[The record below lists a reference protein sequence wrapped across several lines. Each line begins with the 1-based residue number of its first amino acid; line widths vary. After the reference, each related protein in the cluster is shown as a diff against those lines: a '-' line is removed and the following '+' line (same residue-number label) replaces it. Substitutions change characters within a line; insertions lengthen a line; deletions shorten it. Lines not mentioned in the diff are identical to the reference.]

1 VVIRVPDQGNTLG
14 GYAALDD
21 RLLVLDFQ
29 AGNPQAFVE
38 IHHRYGPLARRV
50 CQRFHSNPQDVDEA
64 FQETMIRVYQ
74 GLYRFNGRYALQPWV
89 ARIAKNVSLDIL
101 RGRAR
106 RPKDD
111 AWAPVAEELP
121 GRDDEAEQ
129 IVERLVQQDTVLAVL
144 SDLPETHRRALMM
157 RELDGRSHREIAQEM
172 EISTGQAKA
181 LIHRAKVS
189 FRKRWLEKV
198 AERGGLMG
206 IGLLPLVWLLRIAGG
221 LRRVGDRLGHSAQVA
236 QAAVPE
242 AVSST
247 VGTTAAPVVSS
258 GVGERV
264 VAAGMTLLLAGGVTV
279 GAAKIVRGGGKDNAA
294 PRAVAEAQVPTPDAS
309 RVRAKPPR
317 VHHPVIERGR
327 TGDSGE
333 IRAEPPVVVEPEP
346 SPVIEPT
353 PAPDPSPSPQ
363 PVVDPVPTPPPPA
376 PDWNLSFTSSVAI
389 GHPQLELVK
398 SRVNGRAGAD
408 ILFSQTASG
417 PLVAGKRREVGHLYV
432 EYWGS
437 AEGPQ
442 GSSTFWIFLDTP
454 DGRYRYDASAS
465 LESTSPGPDETSTY
479 TFRGAYELVDWPGS
493 AQGVEPSPDVPNE
506 GAITL
511 ALGFWSDETTLYRVE
526 LGLAETP
533 ASAGAPETDQ
543 ASTA

>member
-1 VVIRVPDQGNTLG
+1 VVIRAPDQGNALG

-38 IHHRYGPLARRV
+38 IHRRYGPLARRV
-50 CQRFHSNPQDVDEA
+50 CQRFLPNPHDGDEA

-106 RPKDD
+106 RPKPDD
-111 AWAPVAEELP
+111 WAPLAEELP
-121 GRDDEAEQ
+121 APNDEAEQ
-129 IVERLVQQDTVLAVL
+129 IVERLVQHDMVLTVL

-172 EISTGQAKA
+172 EVSTAQAKA
-181 LIHRAKVS
+181 LIHRAKMS

-206 IGLLPLVWLLRIAGG
+206 IGLVPLLWLLRIAGG
-221 LRRVGDRLGHSAQVA
+221 LRKVGDRLAHSAYVA

-279 GAAKIVRGGGKDNAA
+279 GAAKIVRGGNEDK
-294 PRAVAEAQVPTPDAS
+294 AVARAAAVAPASPTPDTS
-309 RVRAKPPR
+309 RVKATSPTGD
-317 VHHPVIERGR
+317 HPVFDAGR
-327 TGDSGE
+327 TGDAGDL
-333 IRAEPPVVVEPEP
+333 RAEPPIVEDPEP
-346 SPVIEPT
+346 SPVVETSPSV
-353 PAPDPSPSPQ
+353 DPSPSP
-363 PVVDPVPTPPPPA
+363 VADPSPEPSIEPPPPA
-376 PDWNLSFTSSVAI
+376 PEWTMSFGSDLLGDTSWLSLVSSTVEGKVGKA
-389 GHPQLELVK
+389 L
-398 SRVNGRAGAD
+398 RY
-408 ILFSQTASG
+408 SQTVTGSLVG
-417 PLVAGKRREVGHLYV
+417 PKRVLTRINL

-437 AEGPQ
+437 AQ
-442 GSSTFWIFLDTP
+442 GKAGDAELRLFLDAP
-454 DGRYRYDASAS
+454 DGSYEYRASTS
-465 LESTSPGPDETSTY
+465 LESVNLAQD
-479 TFRGAYELVDWPGS
+479 GS
-493 AQGVEPSPDVPNE
+493 AVYRFTGSYALTSAPVAAQAIMPQHGS
-506 GAITL
+506 ITL
-511 ALGFWSDETTLYRVE
+511 TLGFWTDETTDEITLYASGLELVE
-526 LGLAETP
+526 
-533 ASAGAPETDQ
+533 AS
-543 ASTA
+543 

>member
-1 VVIRVPDQGNTLG
+1 MVIRVPDQRNTLG

-50 CQRFHSNPQDVDEA
+50 CQRFHPNPQDVDEA

-74 GLYRFNGRYALQPWV
+74 GLYGFNGRYALQPWV

-121 GRDDEAEQ
+121 GPDDEAEQ
-129 IVERLVQQDTVLAVL
+129 IVERLVQHDTVLAVL
-144 SDLPETHRRALMM
+144 SDLPESHRRALML

-172 EISTGQAKA
+172 EVSTGQAKA
-181 LIHRAKVS
+181 LIHRAKMG

-198 AERGGLMG
+198 AERGGFMG

-221 LRRVGDRLGHSAQVA
+221 LRRVGERLIHSAQVA
-236 QAAVPE
+236 QVAVPE

-247 VGTTAAPVVSS
+247 AGTTAAPVVSS

-294 PRAVAEAQVPTPDAS
+294 PRAVAEALAPTPDAS
-309 RVRAKPPR
+309 RVRVTPLR
-317 VHHPVIERGR
+317 VDHPVFDAER
-327 TGDSGE
+327 TGDAGD
-333 IRAEPPVVVEPEP
+333 IRAEPPIVQEPEP
-346 SPVIEPT
+346 SPVIEPS
-353 PAPDPSPSPQ
+353 PSVEPSPSP
-363 PVVDPVPTPPPPA
+363 VVR
-376 PDWNLSFTSSVAI
+376 SVSGTHGDAAY
-389 GHPQLELVK
+389 
-398 SRVNGRAGAD
+398 AGARVD
-408 ILFSQTASG
+408 DELR
-417 PLVAGKRREVGHLYV
+417 VR
-432 EYWGS
+432 
-437 AEGPQ
+437 
-442 GSSTFWIFLDTP
+442 SS
-454 DGRYRYDASAS
+454 R
-465 LESTSPGPDETSTY
+465 
-479 TFRGAYELVDWPGS
+479 
-493 AQGVEPSPDVPNE
+493 
-506 GAITL
+506 
-511 ALGFWSDETTLYRVE
+511 
-526 LGLAETP
+526 
-533 ASAGAPETDQ
+533 
-543 ASTA
+543 

>member
-1 VVIRVPDQGNTLG
+1 MVIRVPEQRNTLG
-14 GYAALDD
+14 GYAVLDD

-50 CQRFHSNPQDVDEA
+50 CGRFLPTPQDVDEA

-106 RPKDD
+106 RPQDD
-111 AWAPVAEELP
+111 AWASPTEDLAGP
-121 GRDDEAEQ
+121 DDEAEQ
-129 IVERLVQQDTVLAVL
+129 IVERLVQHDTVLAVL

-157 RELDGRSHREIAQEM
+157 RELDGQSHREIAQEM

-181 LIHRAKVS
+181 LIHRAKLS

-198 AERGGLMG
+198 TERGGFMG
-206 IGLLPLVWLLRIAGG
+206 IGLLPLVWLLRIADG

-236 QAAVPE
+236 QVVVPE

-279 GAAKIVRGGGKDNAA
+279 GAAKIVKDRNRNEA
-294 PRAVAEAQVPTPDAS
+294 PAHAVAAAAVQTPDTPKV
-309 RVRAKPPR
+309 RVAGTHV
-317 VHHPVIERGR
+317 VHPAFDAGR
-327 TGDSGE
+327 TGDAGE
-333 IRAEPPVVVEPEP
+333 IRAEPPIVEEPKPSPLAEP
-346 SPVIEPT
+346 SPSVEPSPSPEVSPSPDPTVTPPT
-353 PAPDPSPSPQ
+353 PAPKW
-363 PVVDPVPTPPPPA
+363 TM
-376 PDWNLSFTSSVAI
+376 SFASDLLGETSSVS
-389 GHPQLELVK
+389 LVSSK
-398 SRVNGRAGAD
+398 VQGKVGKAAR
-408 ILFSQTASG
+408 FSQTVTGSLDG
-417 PLVAGKRREVGHLYV
+417 PNDAVTRIYL

-437 AEGPQ
+437 VSGEGKAGKAE
-442 GSSTFWIFLDTP
+442 FFALFLDTP
-454 DGRYRYDASAS
+454 AGRYEYQATAS
-465 LESTSPGPDETSTY
+465 LSSVTPD
-479 TFRGAYELVDWPGS
+479 ADGS
-493 AQGVEPSPDVPNE
+493 AVYGFTGSYALTTAPAAAEAGMPHD
-506 GAITL
+506 GLITL
-511 ALGFWSDETTLYRVE
+511 ELSFWADGTSLYRTRMALVE
-526 LGLAETP
+526 
-533 ASAGAPETDQ
+533 SAG
-543 ASTA
+543 

>member
-1 VVIRVPDQGNTLG
+1 VVIRAPDQGNTLG

-38 IHHRYGPLARRV
+38 IHRRYGPLARRV
-50 CQRFHSNPQDVDEA
+50 CQRFLPNPHDGDEA

-106 RPKDD
+106 RPKPDD
-111 AWAPVAEELP
+111 WAPLAEELP
-121 GRDDEAEQ
+121 APNDEAEQ
-129 IVERLVQQDTVLAVL
+129 IVERLVQHDMVLAVL

-172 EISTGQAKA
+172 EVSTAQAKA
-181 LIHRAKVS
+181 LIHRAKMS

-206 IGLLPLVWLLRIAGG
+206 IGLVPIVWLLHIAGG
-221 LRRVGDRLGHSAQVA
+221 LRRIGERLAHSAHVA

-242 AVSST
+242 AVTST

-279 GAAKIVRGGGKDNAA
+279 GAAKMVRGGNQDETR
-294 PRAVAEAQVPTPDAS
+294 PRAVAEAPAPSPTPATP
-309 RVRAKPPR
+309 RVRAAAPP
-317 VHHPVIERGR
+317 VDHAVFDAGR
-327 TGDSGE
+327 TGDVGDL
-333 IRAEPPVVVEPEP
+333 RAEPPIVEDPETSPVVETSPSVEP
-346 SPVIEPT
+346 SPSV
-353 PAPDPSPSPQ
+353 DPSPSPDA
-363 PVVDPVPTPPPPA
+363 DPSPEPSVEPPPPA
-376 PDWNLSFTSSVAI
+376 PEWTMSFGSDLLGDTSWLS
-389 GHPQLELVK
+389 LVSTNVQGK
-398 SRVNGRAGAD
+398 VGTAVRY
-408 ILFSQTASG
+408 SQTVTGS
-417 PLVAGKRREVGHLYV
+417 LVGSKRELTRINL

-437 AEGPQ
+437 AKGKAGNAELRL
-442 GSSTFWIFLDTP
+442 FLDAP
-454 DGRYRYDASAS
+454 AGSCEYRASAS
-465 LESTSPGPDETSTY
+465 LESVNLAQD
-479 TFRGAYELVDWPGS
+479 GS
-493 AQGVEPSPDVPNE
+493 AVYRFTGSYALTTVPVAAQAIMPQN
-506 GAITL
+506 GSITL
-511 ALGFWSDETTLYRVE
+511 TLSFWSDGSLYASDLELVE
-526 LGLAETP
+526 G
-533 ASAGAPETDQ
+533 S
-543 ASTA
+543 

>member
-1 VVIRVPDQGNTLG
+1 MVSRVPEERNTLG
-14 GYAALDD
+14 GYAVLDD

-50 CQRFHSNPQDVDEA
+50 CGRFLPNPQDVDEA

-89 ARIAKNVSLDIL
+89 ARVAKNVSLDIL

-106 RPKDD
+106 RPKPDD
-111 AWAPVAEELP
+111 WAPLAEELP
-121 GRDDEAEQ
+121 APNDEAEQ
-129 IVERLVQQDTVLAVL
+129 IVERLVQHDTVLAVL
-144 SDLPETHRRALMM
+144 SDLPESHRRALMM

-172 EISTGQAKA
+172 EVSTAQAKA
-181 LIHRAKVS
+181 LIHRAKMS

-206 IGLLPLVWLLRIAGG
+206 IGLVPLVWLLHIAGG
-221 LRRVGDRLGHSAQVA
+221 LRRVGERLGHSAQVA

-279 GAAKIVRGGGKDNAA
+279 GAAKIVNDGNKDQA
-294 PRAVAEAQVPTPDAS
+294 PAQAVAEAAVPTPDTPTVRVVRS
-309 RVRAKPPR
+309 RND
-317 VHHPVIERGR
+317 HPAFDEGR
-327 TGDSGE
+327 TGDAGD

-346 SPVIEPT
+346 SPVVESSPSVEPSPSPEVSPSPEPTVTPPT
-353 PAPDPSPSPQ
+353 PAPEWSMSFASDLLGEPSSLSL
-363 PVVDPVPTPPPPA
+363 VSEKVRGKA
-376 PDWNLSFTSSVAI
+376 PKAV
-389 GHPQLELVK
+389 
-398 SRVNGRAGAD
+398 R
-408 ILFSQTASG
+408 FSQTVTGSLDG
-417 PLVAGKRREVGHLYV
+417 PKDTVTRIYL

-437 AEGPQ
+437 VEGTA
-442 GSSTFWIFLDTP
+442 GNVEFWLFLDTP
-454 DGRYRYDASAS
+454 AGRYEYGATAS
-465 LESTSPGPDETSTY
+465 LAPVPLAQDGST
-479 TFRGAYELVDWPGS
+479 V
-493 AQGVEPSPDVPNE
+493 
-506 GAITL
+506 
-511 ALGFWSDETTLYRVE
+511 YRF
-526 LGLAETP
+526 
-533 ASAGAPETDQ
+533 
-543 ASTA
+543 